1 MGYKKESEELAK
13 QAIEISKIINSEEKV
28 GKVNELVRGANNQP
42 IDNYKKTVQNNTN
55 RKNTNKRSIK
65 GAKVF
70 DTIKKFAVVGLVVG
84 GVVLANKL
92 PEMDEFKKDA
102 FEDSLSAV
110 KTSISESIGADP
122 ELIKIRDNSTIV
134 GSNSY
139 ITEYVVE
146 VDGKTYTKKLVVDGG
161 DTRFFKDEIK
171 NKDIEKAI
179 AIVASAQEGS
189 AFDAIRANNLVDKI
203 EDGEVDLDMSKAYH
217 DRIMEKYDNE
227 PEK

>member
-13 QAIEISKIINSEEKV
+13 QAIEIAKIINSEEKV

-102 FEDSLSAV
+102 FENSLSAV

-122 ELIKIRDNSTIV
+122 ESIKIRDNSTIV

-146 VDGKTYTKKLVVDGG
+146 VDGKTYTKKLVIDGG

-217 DRIMEKYDNE
+217 DRLMEKYDSE